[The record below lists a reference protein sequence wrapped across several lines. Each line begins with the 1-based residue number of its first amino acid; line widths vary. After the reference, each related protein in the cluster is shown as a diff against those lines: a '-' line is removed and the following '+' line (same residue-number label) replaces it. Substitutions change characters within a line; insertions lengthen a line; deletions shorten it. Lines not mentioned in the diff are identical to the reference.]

1 VNAPYLAGL
10 QPGTI
15 IYKLIWMIRAIPR
28 IIHPNIQRYN
38 REAIAHSSALV
49 AQLPAPVDEPATP
62 RVIHQ
67 LILSL
72 DR

>member
-1 VNAPYLAGL
+1 MIRGFAPYY
-10 QPGTI
+10 PS
-15 IYKLIWMIRAIPR
+15 KL
-28 IIHPNIQRYN
+28 QRYN
-38 REAIAHSSALV
+38 CEAIAHSSAPV